1 MGQQDQCCNLDV
13 FTAPAPEEISHVE
26 GLVPKEGPALLTEGW
41 LSESCATVQ
50 GLLTAL
56 FSVQLLSQEAEP

>member
-1 MGQQDQCCNLDV
+1 MWKA
-13 FTAPAPEEISHVE
+13 F
-26 GLVPKEGPALLTEGW
+26 VPKEGPALLTEGW
-41 LSESCATVQ
+41 LSESCGTVQ